1 MLFSEILLYNFCSII
16 PQVTVK
22 KINLRIW
29 EFELFEL
36 YELFELFELFEL
48 LELLELFELFELYCE
63 ITMNFLVHSEE
74 NR

>member
-1 MLFSEILLYNFCSII
+1 MFSEILLYNFCSII

-22 KINLRIW
+22 KIYLRIW

-48 LELLELFELFELYCE
+48 LELFELFELYCE
-63 ITMNFLVHSEE
+63 ITMNS
-74 NR
+74 